1 MGMDGLEKVSYIIK
15 RENEIKREFIDGVR
29 RLLSRIVSGE
39 KPFIIRDVYQVISSL
54 RRVDKQ
60 LYKRALLTLSE
71 KFLEIMVKPN
81 KNLRIYIGR
90 YSPELNY
97 EKTEVK
103 SETYIER
110 IRGGFPTL
118 VGKGYIEIFGTYPDI
133 DSTSAGVNLIV
144 DAAREMNIFGDEI
157 DNAIR
162 ESIKYLESRD
172 LNKDGLLEQGPNED
186 WAIGLYRDGSV
197 LYSNAL
203 YLNTLEK
210 TFNLYI
216 DKDQG
221 LSRDLEEDIQR
232 CYDSI
237 ERYLWLEDHYIDSIN
252 LRGGLVLRYS
262 LDTIELIDT
271 ITYSDHNKF
280 KIHLQTILNKLS
292 SRHDRWVLYVNKPY
306 TKHSY
311 KIFKRYIGYNGGI
324 VPYYLAKFSKALAV
338 YGLIEYSSNILSK
351 AIEYKDYEWLTDNTT
366 YKKGDNLKTLGM
378 LLNAID
384 TIKNKIRE

>member
-1 MGMDGLEKVSYIIK
+1 MDGLEKVSYIIK
-15 RENEIKREFIDGVR
+15 KENEIKKEFIDGVR

-39 KPFIIRDVYQVISSL
+39 KPFIVRDVYQVVNSL

-71 KFLEIMVKPN
+71 KFLEITIKPS
-81 KNLRIYIGR
+81 KNLKIYIGR
-90 YSPELNY
+90 YSPELDY
-97 EKTEVK
+97 ERTEVK

-118 VGKGYIEIFGTYPDI
+118 VGKGYIEIFGTHPDI
-133 DSTSAGVNLIV
+133 DSTSSGVNLII

-172 LNKDGLLEQGPNED
+172 INKDGLLEQGPNED
-186 WAIGLYRDGSV
+186 WAIGLYRNGSV

-203 YLNTLEK
+203 YLSTVEK
-210 TFNLYI
+210 AFNLYI

-221 LSRDLEEDIQR
+221 ISRDLEEDIQR

-262 LDTIELIDT
+262 LDTTELIDT
-271 ITYSDHNKF
+271 ITYSDHSKF
-280 KIHLQTILNKLS
+280 KIHLQTILNRLS
-292 SRHDRWVLYVNKPY
+292 SGYDRWVLYVNKPY

-311 KIFKRYIGYNGGI
+311 KIFKRHIGYNGGI
-324 VPYYLAKFSKALAV
+324 VPYYLAKFSKALAE

-351 AIEYKDYEWLTDNTT
+351 AIEYKNYEWLMDNRI
-366 YKKGDNLKTLGM
+366 YKKGDNLKTLGA
-378 LLNAID
+378 LLNTID
-384 TIKNKIRE
+384 IIKNKIRE